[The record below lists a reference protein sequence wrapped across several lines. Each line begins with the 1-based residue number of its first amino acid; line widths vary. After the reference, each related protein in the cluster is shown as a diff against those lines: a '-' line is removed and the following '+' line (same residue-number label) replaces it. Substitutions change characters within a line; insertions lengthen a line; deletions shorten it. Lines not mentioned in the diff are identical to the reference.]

1 MLDSFIIGALTSL
14 VFSIF
19 YYGWKFFRLKE
30 PTKKQLMTRIVV
42 SSIFLAFNL
51 IMIIG
56 NLFSLNSIKKDGI
69 GFMIITMLVL
79 LAISIGLG
87 IMLVKDIEKYSLHKN
102 KSNQSQKDNS
112 KSISISSDNL
122 KEDYYL
128 EYGIYLLNQFID
140 EKIIPQ
146 KFKDYRVII
155 GDFFESSINKTTKEI
170 YICDKDNIS
179 EDAVKKTIMKLISEN
194 QQSLEA
200 KKPIKV
206 APLSEKNVV
215 NTTKYNNESPI
226 LNIISLKRLQII
238 VLSLICVFILFLVF
252 YPIGMKC
259 IFNNKIPDKTE
270 YKTTKLTNLDA
281 NEKVYHISEDNYN
294 YIYVEKDNK
303 IILYRFNNSSMYSSS
318 KIEKTG
324 YATSLQIKD
333 YFEDKLVSGYP
344 TISSIMPEI
353 IPIGVIIGLL
363 FIVSITIMLVYIH
376 RIAHEIIFKL
386 GQTHKKFKK
395 LKVDY
400 KNEVISKYNYNKLNK
415 QYLSELVIKN
425 NVFMGL
431 FKIFY

>member
-1 MLDSFIIGALTSL
+1 MFDSFIIGALTSL
-14 VFSIF
+14 VFGIF
-19 YYGWKFFRLKE
+19 YYGWKFLRLKE
-30 PTKKQLMTRIVV
+30 PTKKQLMTRIAIT
-42 SSIFLAFNL
+42 SIFLIFNL
-51 IMIIG
+51 IMIFG
-56 NLFSLNSIKKDGI
+56 NIFTLNSINEDGI
-69 GFMIITMLVL
+69 GFMIITMLIL
-79 LAISIGLG
+79 LAISIPLC
-87 IMLVKDIEKYSLHKN
+87 ILLVKDITKYSLIN
-102 KSNQSQKDNS
+102 KSDGPQNCTLKI
-112 KSISISSDNL
+112 ISLSTDNL
-122 KEDYYL
+122 EEGYFLDNDSSLKNNY
-128 EYGIYLLNQFID
+128 N
-140 EKIIPQ
+140 K
-146 KFKDYRVII
+146 KD
-155 GDFFESSINKTTKEI
+155 
-170 YICDKDNIS
+170 
-179 EDAVKKTIMKLISEN
+179 
-194 QQSLEA
+194 
-200 KKPIKV
+200 
-206 APLSEKNVV
+206 VV
-215 NTTKYNNESPI
+215 NTTKYNNESLI
-226 LNIISLKRLQII
+226 LNIISLERIQII

-281 NEKVYHISEDNYN
+281 NKKVYHISEDNYN

-363 FIVSITIMLVYIH
+363 FIVSITIMLIYIH
-376 RIAHEIIFKL
+376 RIAHEIVFKL
-386 GQTHKKFKK
+386 GQTHKDFKR

-400 KNEVISKYNYNKLNK
+400 KNEVISKYDYNKLNK

-425 NVFMGL
+425 NACMGL

>member
-1 MLDSFIIGALTSL
+1 MGALPAL
-14 VFSIF
+14 IF
-19 YYGWKFFRLKE
+19 GIIYYGCVFFRLKN
-30 PTKKQLMTRIVV
+30 PSKKQLITRIVITSILILV
-42 SSIFLAFNL
+42 NLFIIFGSLFSMSSIEDGSGML
-51 IMIIG
+51 IMTL
-56 NLFSLNSIKKDGI
+56 LFIVFSIP
-69 GFMIITMLVL
+69 LVL
-79 LAISIGLG
+79 ILY
-87 IMLVKDIEKYSLHKN
+87 KDIIKYSSLKN
-102 KSNQSQKDNS
+102 KPTEQQKDNS
-112 KSISISSDNL
+112 KSISVSSDNL

-140 EKIIPQ
+140 EKEIPP

-155 GDFFESSINKTTKEI
+155 EDFFESSINKTTKEI

-179 EDAVKKTIMKLISEN
+179 EDTVKKAIMKLISEN
-194 QQSLEA
+194 QQNLEV
-200 KKPIKV
+200 KKPIKI

-215 NTTKYNNESPI
+215 NTTKYNNESLI

-281 NEKVYHISEDNYN
+281 NKKVYHISEDNYN

-333 YFEDKLVSGYP
+333 YFEDKLVSGNP

-353 IPIGVIIGLL
+353 IPIGVIVGLL
-363 FIVSITIMLVYIH
+363 CIVSITIMLVYIH
-376 RIAHEIIFKL
+376 RIAHEIVFKL
-386 GQTHKKFKK
+386 GQTHKEFKR

-400 KNEVISKYNYNKLNK
+400 KNEVISKYDYNKLNK

>member
-1 MLDSFIIGALTSL
+1 MGALPAL
-14 VFSIF
+14 IF
-19 YYGWKFFRLKE
+19 GIIYYGCVFFRLKN
-30 PTKKQLMTRIVV
+30 PSKKQLITRIVITSILILV
-42 SSIFLAFNL
+42 NLFIIFGSLFSMSSIEDGSGML
-51 IMIIG
+51 IMTL
-56 NLFSLNSIKKDGI
+56 LFIAFSIPLFLI
-69 GFMIITMLVL
+69 LY
-79 LAISIGLG
+79 
-87 IMLVKDIEKYSLHKN
+87 KDIIKYSSLKN
-102 KSNQSQKDNS
+102 KPTEPQKDNS
-112 KSISISSDNL
+112 KSTSVSSDNF
-122 KEDYYL
+122 KDDCYL

-140 EKIIPQ
+140 EKDISQ

-179 EDAVKKTIMKLISEN
+179 EDAVKNVIMKLISEN
-194 QQSLEA
+194 QQSLEV

-215 NTTKYNNESPI
+215 NTT
-226 LNIISLKRLQII
+226 
-238 VLSLICVFILFLVF
+238 
-252 YPIGMKC
+252 
-259 IFNNKIPDKTE
+259 E

-281 NEKVYHISEDNYN
+281 NKKVYHISEDNYN

-333 YFEDKLVSGYP
+333 YFEDKLVSGCP

-353 IPIGVIIGLL
+353 IPIGVIVGLL
-363 FIVSITIMLVYIH
+363 FIVSITIMLIYIH
-376 RIAHEIIFKL
+376 RIAHEIVFKL
-386 GQTHKKFKK
+386 GQTHKDFKR

-400 KNEVISKYNYNKLNK
+400 KNEVISKYDYNKLNK

-425 NVFMGL
+425 NAFMGL